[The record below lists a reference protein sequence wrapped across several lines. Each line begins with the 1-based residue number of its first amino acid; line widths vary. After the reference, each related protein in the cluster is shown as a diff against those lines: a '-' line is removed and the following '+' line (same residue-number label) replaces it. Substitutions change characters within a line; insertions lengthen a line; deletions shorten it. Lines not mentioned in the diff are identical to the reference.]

1 MLAAKTYM
9 YLPLFLAKEKGIFKS
24 VFEAKRIKDDIE
36 FRICD
41 GDDDAI
47 DSMLDFNRNA
57 RKCKLDE
64 IAIAISDP
72 TSILRQHKSFD
83 NKTDIKVIGKLI
95 NKLPFWVIC
104 PYNEELDNNSHNGF
118 MDIKELKAK
127 RLYTPNSSYITAN
140 SCCSQL
146 LNKNNYKIKPVD
158 FSEEIEKCINDSES
172 IALTGD
178 LNLMARKYIEN
189 KICIY
194 SHMANNNDES
204 IATTIITSRYICK
217 QYEDILALVL
227 EAIQKAIFIIYS
239 SPSCEAAIGRKK
251 HINR

>member
-72 TSILRQHKSFD
+72 TSILRQHKSYRQID
-83 NKTDIKVIGKLI
+83 K
-95 NKLPFWVIC
+95 
-104 PYNEELDNNSHNGF
+104 
-118 MDIKELKAK
+118 
-127 RLYTPNSSYITAN
+127 
-140 SCCSQL
+140 Q
-146 LNKNNYKIKPVD
+146 
-158 FSEEIEKCINDSES
+158 
-172 IALTGD
+172 IAFLGY
-178 LNLMARKYIEN
+178 LSL
-189 KICIY
+189 
-194 SHMANNNDES
+194 
-204 IATTIITSRYICK
+204 
-217 QYEDILALVL
+217 
-227 EAIQKAIFIIYS
+227 
-239 SPSCEAAIGRKK
+239 
-251 HINR
+251 

>member
-178 LNLMARKYIEN
+178 LN
-189 KICIY
+189 
-194 SHMANNNDES
+194 
-204 IATTIITSRYICK
+204 
-217 QYEDILALVL
+217 
-227 EAIQKAIFIIYS
+227 
-239 SPSCEAAIGRKK
+239 
-251 HINR
+251 

>member
-1 MLAAKTYM
+1 MAELYPDVNKNIIAQAIKRMVDSNTLPQNAVISPEAWKQAVALRHRMGDLKSLNNKIIFMLAAKTYM

-104 PYNEELDNNSHNGF
+104 PYNEELMG
-118 MDIKELKAK
+118 LW
-127 RLYTPNSSYITAN
+127 
-140 SCCSQL
+140 
-146 LNKNNYKIKPVD
+146 
-158 FSEEIEKCINDSES
+158 
-172 IALTGD
+172 
-178 LNLMARKYIEN
+178 
-189 KICIY
+189 
-194 SHMANNNDES
+194 
-204 IATTIITSRYICK
+204 
-217 QYEDILALVL
+217 IL
-227 EAIQKAIFIIYS
+227 
-239 SPSCEAAIGRKK
+239 R
-251 HINR
+251 N